1 MKKKDR
7 KKKEQESAEAISRLK
22 TEIHNTKLIR
32 IFQDP
37 EVPIVIVA
45 NKSDLTGDPDLPHE
59 SLEATALFDWENGY
73 VESSAKDRININKI
87 FKELLN
93 QAKSRFDISIPMTSS
108 TSTSE
113 NKSGTIFSNSR
124 QIYSVHNQQPPKIPK
139 STDECL
145 KRRQSLPAMPA
156 GN

>member
-1 MKKKDR
+1 LISELTKSSVKELDSVKKN
-7 KKKEQESAEAISRLK
+7 SLK
-22 TEIHNTKLIR
+22 IKIEIHTTKLIW

-93 QAKSRFDISIPMTSS
+93 QAKSRFDISIPMTS
-108 TSTSE
+108 E